1 MHYTVMCYSVM
12 AILVLKTAM
21 ICHWTTLLSN
31 RLLSNALQS
40 NGLLCNALLSNGITS
55 ELASFGEL
63 KKILRLP
70 RHALQCN
77 Y

>member
-55 ELASFGEL
+55 ELASFEL
-63 KKILRLP
+63 KKIIKITKT
-70 RHALQCN
+70 CITV
-77 Y
+77 